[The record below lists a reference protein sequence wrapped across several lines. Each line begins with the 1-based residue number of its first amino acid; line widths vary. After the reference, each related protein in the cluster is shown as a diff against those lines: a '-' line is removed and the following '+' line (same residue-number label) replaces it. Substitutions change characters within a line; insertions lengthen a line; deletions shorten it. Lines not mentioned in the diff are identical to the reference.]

1 MEKDMDKKIFR
12 KWAAI
17 SVAVLVITA
26 SMVTEYSR
34 RPVEENINITAEA
47 AIIINAGNGQVLYE
61 KNADRRLQPAST
73 VKVMTAI
80 IAIKNMPL
88 DEKIIPTESV
98 KSIEPTNAGLE
109 PGVAYRLK
117 DLIAA
122 ILIKSA
128 NDAAVAIAEGV
139 AGNEDDFA
147 RLMNQEAL
155 EFGMLDT
162 NFTNASG
169 LPAKPRAR
177 QYTTARDLSKMM
189 RQAVKDKFILEKMSV
204 KEKDIYAGDGT
215 KIQLTTHNRS
225 LVSGEKALWGK
236 TGYTIKAKRT
246 FAGVD
251 PSPKPKIIVTLL
263 RSKTLWKDM
272 ALLKKHGLEVYD
284 RRRGVFDRLLDYFRD
299 R

>member
-1 MEKDMDKKIFR
+1 MDKKIFR

-225 LVSGEKALWGK
+225 LVSG
-236 TGYTIKAKRT
+236 
-246 FAGVD
+246 
-251 PSPKPKIIVTLL
+251 
-263 RSKTLWKDM
+263 
-272 ALLKKHGLEVYD
+272 
-284 RRRGVFDRLLDYFRD
+284 
-299 R
+299 